1 MSHDQNDATP
11 IRRQYLDVKKEFPNA
26 IVLFRLGD
34 FYETFDEDAET
45 ASRELDIVLTS
56 RNISKSKRVP
66 MAGIP
71 FHAAESYI
79 ARLIEKGYHVAICE
93 QMGDEP
99 IDGLMPREVIRV
111 VTPGTVTEPS
121 LLPEKRNNYLLAVSP
136 LYDSDGSLL
145 GAGIAYAD
153 VSTGEFA
160 ATQLSEGDVAG
171 QLQQEVAR
179 LAARECLLPQSIAE
193 GGALPGGIEESTVT
207 PYPDWRFDS
216 TTATQALERHFQV
229 RGLGAFGLDGL
240 PLAAGAAGAALA
252 YLQDTQRGALTHLT
266 RLTSY
271 TTGDYM
277 ALDAATR
284 RNLELTETIRAR
296 QARGSLLGVLDRTHT
311 AMGGRLL
318 RGMISRPLLDL
329 ERLNKRLDL
338 VEALFAD
345 GMLRAQVREALHS
358 VGDLER
364 LTNRVITGQSM
375 PRELVSLKDTL
386 EMIPHLRGLLIGQG
400 QALRDLAHQL
410 DPLEETAELIGRSL
424 ADDPPA
430 TLATVGLIRHGYS
443 LDLDGMVNDTAS
455 ARQWI
460 NGLEA
465 QERERTGIKTLKVGY
480 NKVFGYYI
488 EISKAAAEMAP
499 AEYMR
504 KQTLVN
510 AERFITPEMKE
521 VEVRL
526 LTAEEEIHGLEVK
539 LYRELLGLIG
549 AHSQALLSTARALAK
564 LDVCASLAEV
574 AARQAYVRPQLSDED
589 LLEIRGGRHPTVEE
603 WLRGERFVPNDTTF
617 GAGKRLHVI
626 TGPNMAGKSTYL
638 RQVALIVLMAQIGSF
653 VPADEATIGLVDRIF
668 TRIGA
673 QDEIHA
679 GQSTFMVEMIE
690 TALILQQST
699 RRSLIILDEIGRGTS
714 TYDGLAIARAVIEY
728 LHNNPRLGGKT
739 LFATH
744 YHELTELENILPGVA
759 NYSLDVAEQGD
770 SVVFLHNIR
779 PGKADKSY
787 GIHVAQLAGVPKPV
801 VQRAGEILKELEA
814 QENIW
819 QIGGNGTAEEAS
831 DRPKQMSFFHAGPH
845 PVIEEL
851 RAMKVEE
858 MSPIDAITRLYE
870 LQKRAMSD
878 E

>member
-1 MSHDQNDATP
+1 
-11 IRRQYLDVKKEFPNA
+11 V
-26 IVLFRLGD
+26 
-34 FYETFDEDAET
+34 
-45 ASRELDIVLTS
+45 
-56 RNISKSKRVP
+56 RV
-66 MAGIP
+66 I
-71 FHAAESYI
+71 
-79 ARLIEKGYHVAICE
+79 
-93 QMGDEP
+93 
-99 IDGLMPREVIRV
+99 
-111 VTPGTVTEPS
+111 TPGTVSEPS
-121 LLPEKRNNYLLAVSP
+121 LLPEKRNNYLLAISP
-136 LYDSDGSLL
+136 LLDTDGTLI
-145 GAGIAYAD
+145 GAGVAYAD

-160 ATQLSEGDVAG
+160 ATQITEGDIAG
-171 QLQQEVAR
+171 QLQQEIAR
-179 LAARECLLPQSIAE
+179 LGARECLLPQSIAE
-193 GGALPGGIEESTVT
+193 AGTLRLGIEETHIT
-207 PYPDWRFDS
+207 PLPDWRFE
-216 TTATQALERHFQV
+216 TASAAQTLERHFQV
-229 RGLGAFGLDGL
+229 KGLGAFGLDGL
-240 PLAAGAAGAALA
+240 PLATGAAGAALA
-252 YLQDTQRGALTHLT
+252 YLQETQRGALSHLT
-266 RLTSY
+266 RLAAY

-284 RNLELTETIRAR
+284 RNLELTETIRGR
-296 QARGSLLGVLDRTHT
+296 QARGSVLGVLDRTHT

-318 RGMISRPLLDL
+318 REWISRPLLDR
-329 ERLNKRLDL
+329 ERLNRRLDL

-345 GMLRAQVREALHS
+345 GVLRAQTRDALHN

-364 LTNRVITGQSM
+364 LANRVLTGSAG

-386 EMIPHLRGLLIGQG
+386 DMIPHLRGLLIGQG
-400 QALRDLAHQL
+400 QALRDLAHRL
-410 DPLEETAELIGRSL
+410 DPLEDAADLISRAL

-443 LDLDGMVNDTAS
+443 PELDAIVTAS
-455 ARQWI
+455 ADSRQWI
-460 NGLEA
+460 NSLEA
-465 QERERTGIKTLKVGY
+465 KERERTGIKTLKVGY

-499 AEYMR
+499 DDYIR

-526 LTAEEEIHGLEVK
+526 LNAEEEIHDLEVG
-539 LYRELLGLIG
+539 LYKDLLRQIG
-549 AHSQALLSTARALAK
+549 AHSEALLGTARALAR

-574 AARQAYVRPQLSDED
+574 AARQAYVRPQLTDED
-589 LLEIRGGRHPTVEE
+589 VLEIHAGRHPTVEE
-603 WLRGERFVPNDTTF
+603 WLRGERFVPNDSTF
-617 GAGKRLHVI
+617 GGGKRIHVI

-638 RQVALIVLMAQIGSF
+638 RQVALIVLLAQIGSF

-699 RRSLIILDEIGRGTS
+699 RRSLMILDEIGRGTS

-728 LHNNPRLGGKT
+728 LHTHPKLGGKT

-770 SVVFLHNIR
+770 TVVFLHNIR

-814 QENIW
+814 QENVW
-819 QIGGNGTAEEAS
+819 EIGGEGAAAPTDA
-831 DRPKQMSFFHAGPH
+831 PQQTSFFHTGLH

-870 LQKRAMSD
+870 LQRKAMLD